1 MIHSLG
7 LCSVV
12 MHINSESVLFL
23 RVSSVEDWRG
33 PLNGPRVSPNWTE
46 PAASATWSSLVS
58 VVPTKNG
65 TVLTLP
71 PITACRNSAVSW
83 YSTSKPLCCEWDS
96 SPKNEN
102 SVIIC
107 TPSSCSIYIY
117 AFSRRFY
124 PKRLTLHSSYSFTFY
139 QLLLSLGIEPM
150 LLALLAP
157 CSTIWAT
164 GKPQTC
170 MSFFLLHVEQK
181 TMVTKLDIHR
191 ISFHTMDV
199 SGYRLL
205 FGYTLKNAGLNTTQ
219 HWVKYGQTQW
229 LSSFDPVVRLNVY
242 PNLLGSNP
250 GQMLGQNNPIV
261 GFVHILPN
269 AAGCI

>member
-96 SPKNEN
+96 SPKMK
-102 SVIIC
+102 I
-107 TPSSCSIYIY
+107 
-117 AFSRRFY
+117 
-124 PKRLTLHSSYSFTFY
+124 
-139 QLLLSLGIEPM
+139 
-150 LLALLAP
+150 
-157 CSTIWAT
+157 
-164 GKPQTC
+164 
-170 MSFFLLHVEQK
+170 
-181 TMVTKLDIHR
+181 
-191 ISFHTMDV
+191 
-199 SGYRLL
+199 
-205 FGYTLKNAGLNTTQ
+205 
-219 HWVKYGQTQW
+219 
-229 LSSFDPVVRLNVY
+229 LSSFAHPQVVPFTFMHLADAFIQSDLHCIQVTVLHFISSCF
-242 PNLLGSNP
+242 PWESNP
-250 GQMLGQNNPIV
+250 
-261 GFVHILPN
+261 
-269 AAGCI
+269 CSWRC